1 MSLSEQLTIVIFYH
15 FSGYKNFK
23 YFYKFFVEKR
33 PDLFPKTL
41 SYNRFIE
48 LMPRLTTPPLSLCT
62 YLRVRKMVHILLFQ
76 QNCRFVTINAQGVIE
91 FLKDWQSLE
100 NHHMVG
106 LWVLNYI

>member
-1 MSLSEQLTIVIFYH
+1 MRRKRASRMSLSEQLTIVIFYH

-48 LMPRLTTPPLSLCT
+48 LMPRLTTPP
-62 YLRVRKMVHILLFQ
+62 YPYAPI
-76 QNCRFVTINAQGVIE
+76 
-91 FLKDWQSLE
+91 
-100 NHHMVG
+100 
-106 LWVLNYI
+106 